1 VDEQV
6 VISGVLN
13 MARMWE
19 APARTM
25 GGRRARWDDAWAAD
39 SALPTRLFNRVTVLR
54 RLDPSAAPELTER
67 IIRFFGAQQ
76 GGGEYLVNDPWATLD
91 LEPYGFSRWW
101 TLPFMV
107 REPGDTARGR
117 SDVEIREV
125 RSKSEFVVFVHAL
138 VEGFAIPVL
147 SDVPTSR
154 VMDERVLAGGA
165 MRCWVAF
172 ADGQP
177 VGTSVAYLSDGIVG
191 VYLVAVLPR
200 MRRQGVG
207 EALTWRATLT
217 DPTAPSTL
225 QASALG
231 QPLYERMGYVT
242 ALDCATWIMTL
253 RDDAL

>member
-1 VDEQV
+1 MDQQL

-19 APARTM
+19 TPARTM
-25 GGRRARWDDAWAAD
+25 GGRWARWDDAWAAD

-54 RLDPSAAPELTER
+54 RLDPSATSQLAQR
-67 IIRFFGAQQ
+67 IIRFFGAQP

-107 REPGDTARGR
+107 RTPGDTTRGR

-125 RSKSEFVVFVHAL
+125 RSESDIELFVRAL

-147 SDVPTSR
+147 TSLPAAQ
-154 VMDERVLAGGA
+154 VMDERVLADGS

-172 ADGQP
+172 ADGEP
-177 VGTSVAYLSDGIVG
+177 VGTSVAYLSDGIV
-191 VYLVAVLPR
+191 
-200 MRRQGVG
+200 
-207 EALTWRATLT
+207 
-217 DPTAPSTL
+217 
-225 QASALG
+225 
-231 QPLYERMGYVT
+231 
-242 ALDCATWIMTL
+242 
-253 RDDAL
+253 